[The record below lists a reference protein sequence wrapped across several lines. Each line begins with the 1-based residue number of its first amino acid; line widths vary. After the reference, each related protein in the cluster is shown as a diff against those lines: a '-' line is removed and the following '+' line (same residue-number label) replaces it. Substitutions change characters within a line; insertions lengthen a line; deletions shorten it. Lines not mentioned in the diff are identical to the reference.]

1 MCKHAMCEHGQ
12 AGQGGAVAHGP
23 SPIGLASACSTLL
36 LGLVSLAAVVYLG
49 VYVLPWQGVLG
60 IVLLFVAHLA
70 HRALRA
76 DSSCAQLD
84 ARALASLAAD
94 ESHQRFMRHAR
105 TEAERLARAE
115 RFGQAIRLQTV
126 SYDPVAQD
134 SAAASATAVPS
145 TAAAASPPPQGPRT
159 DYNEFLKLHAV
170 LEQNY
175 PLVHRHLERTV
186 INKYSLVFRWRA
198 KKHSGGDRQPKK
210 KPILLTAHLDVVPAG
225 DGHLWDQEAGGPFSG
240 RLITVN
246 SGDNSGSPKKSQQWI
261 CGRGAID
268 DKQAVI
274 GLMEAIES
282 LLAEGVL
289 FPPTGAEEGRDV
301 FLAFGHDEEIGGH
314 EGAKHIAAHF
324 TKIFKE
330 EQGEGEEGDAEAVEK
345 GGDGLRRRR
354 DAGAHRAA
362 SSSPRPSSR
371 PFSFLL
377 DEGLFVVSSMLPGVD
392 CPVAMVCV
400 AEKGYLLEE
409 LSVSVSAEQ
418 AGHASAPARESAIGI
433 LAGALARIERA
444 RWPTYLAPASPV
456 RLMFESVASH
466 ARWPMRLLF
475 ANLHVFSPVLRL
487 ILAAKHTSAT
497 LVRTTTAL
505 TVFIAGSKG
514 NVLPREARA
523 IINHRIHPAD
533 SVEGVLRFDAAAAA
547 DERVRIRELSSL
559 RPSSISSSGVR
570 SFGYRTIQR
579 ALGRVLPDALVAP
592 ALMVGNTD
600 THHYWSLSDDIYRFS
615 PTRRDPTTIT
625 QFHGAN
631 ERIELDNFIETV
643 AFYRALIHLAGE
655 DATDTQ

>member
-1 MCKHAMCEHGQ
+1 MCEHGQ

-36 LGLVSLAAVVYLG
+36 LVLVSLAAVVYLS
-49 VYVLPWQGVLG
+49 VYVLPWQGAVG
-60 IVLLFVAHLA
+60 IVLLFMAHLA

-84 ARALASLAAD
+84 ARSLASLAAD

-105 TEAERLARAE
+105 TEAERLARAQ
-115 RFGQAIRLQTV
+115 RFGQAIRLETV

-134 SAAASATAVPS
+134 STTSSSASAVPS
-145 TAAAASPPPQGPRT
+145 TAAAGHPPSQGRRT
-159 DYNEFLKLHAV
+159 DYNEFLKLHAL

-186 INKYSLVFRWRA
+186 INKYSLIFRWRA
-198 KKHSGGDRQPKK
+198 KKHSGGDRQFKK

-240 RLITVN
+240 RLLTVN
-246 SGDNSGSPKKSQQWI
+246 SGDISGSPKKSQQWI

-289 FPPTGAEEGRDV
+289 FPPSGTEDARDV

-324 TKIFKE
+324 TKLFKE
-330 EQGEGEEGDAEAVEK
+330 EQGENEAGDAAEEK
-345 GGDGLRRRR
+345 GGDGLRHRR
-354 DAGAHRAA
+354 DTGAQSAVRAP
-362 SSSPRPSSR
+362 SSSASRSSR

-377 DEGLFVVSSMLPGVD
+377 DEGLFVVSSILPGVD

-466 ARWPMRLLF
+466 ARWPMRILF

-505 TVFIAGSKG
+505 TVFTAGSKG

-570 SFGYRTIQR
+570 SFGYHTIQR